1 MDDGVGLVIRFIGA
15 VITFVI
21 WGVIAINISDARAPH
36 TAETFGF
43 SNVHVKDSSIWFP
56 GLRGCGVGDLK
67 IWYVVGSDPNG
78 VRRHFIVCGG
88 LFKANTLRVR

>member
-1 MDDGVGLVIRFIGA
+1 MDEGCLIRLVGGA
-15 VITFVI
+15 LAFLL
-21 WGVIAINISDARAPH
+21 WGIIAINISDARAPR

-43 SNVHVKDSSIWFP
+43 TNVHVKDSSIWFP

-67 IWYVVGSDPNG
+67 IWYVMGNDPNG

-88 LFKANTLRVR
+88 LFKANTLRVQ